1 VIFGNALSACNP
13 ATCRNLTSLS
23 CLKPVQVKRVL
34 SSRNTAVSSR
44 SLLDGQT
51 DSQPVIGGSCLSGG
65 DRFGAAVLSLRPVNP
80 KDLQSRLISEQIA
93 ESEREINGFRPGVD
107 AHILP
112 VRRVGLSGG
121 VARVMSGSVH
131 SSAPAQG
138 LCCAGPGARKI
149 SAPC

>member
-1 VIFGNALSACNP
+1 LF
-13 ATCRNLTSLS
+13 

-80 KDLQSRLISEQIA
+80 EDLQSRLISEQIA
-93 ESEREINGFRPGVD
+93 ESERVTPS
-107 AHILP
+107 LP
-112 VRRVGLSGG
+112 WIVGCVQIYLFGASSVRRE
-121 VARVMSGSVH
+121 
-131 SSAPAQG
+131 
-138 LCCAGPGARKI
+138 AGEGHPELA
-149 SAPC
+149 